1 MDFEQL
7 DAALRA
13 SAADHRL
20 DDEERFQ
27 LREIGAQLKAESLRR
42 LRNLAFAIAREQL
55 AAAPQQGQAI
65 LRWLEQVVKTLELS
79 TTAAAAAHSAYF
91 TPGDACL
98 RKLRE
103 LCGGARRQIDICV
116 FTLADD
122 RLAEAVLDA
131 HRRGVAVRILSD
143 DDKRHDDGSDIAR
156 LAEAGI
162 AVRTD
167 RSPAHM
173 HHKFAVFDGRQL
185 ANGSFNWTRSAS
197 HSNDENL
204 VVSSDAY
211 LVRCFAGQFDVLWQ
225 RYQARF

>member
-1 MDFEQL
+1 MDFDQL

-13 SAADHRL
+13 TAADYRL

-42 LRNLAFAIAREQL
+42 LRNVAFAIARDQL
-55 AAAPQQGQAI
+55 AAAPEQGQAI

-79 TTAAAAAHSAYF
+79 TATAAAAHSAYF

-131 HRRGVAVRILSD
+131 HGRGVTVRILSD
-143 DDKRHDDGSDIAR
+143 DDKRHDDGSDIQR
-156 LAEAGI
+156 LAQAGI

-204 VVSSDAY
+204 IVSSDAY
-211 LVRCFAGQFDVLWQ
+211 LVRCFTGQFDTLWQ
-225 RYQARF
+225 RYAAR